1 MISDFEQ
8 ELASYL
14 NTHLAAP
21 FAGNVSVSD
30 GEGKGG
36 SNHPAIVVAVTRTAW
51 QPAEMGPK
59 HGEVIP
65 GSADLRRVL
74 RLICTVEIAVYPS
87 NSGKRGQEISAME
100 NIAYLLDAPE
110 VRNGKAFVK
119 SGDQGFIIHSLQLTG
134 GSTPLLSG
142 GASTE
147 TAGLTLDV
155 RGWFWP
161 KGQAGQTGITIA
173 TVRIRGVGHMLSV
186 SPSPAVIYA
195 GGAPREFTISLP
207 TTGPLDLTDSGAAS
221 AGSFGTLYCTLR
233 TRDGSSPVGTLSG
246 GAAAVDGGRLIDVSG
261 GEAVITYTPGTK
273 RTVEDIFIALDN
285 GEQGE
290 GIELGRLAI
299 ETVEVT

>member
-30 GEGKGG
+30 GEDKGG
-36 SNHPAIVVAVTRTAW
+36 GNHPAIVVGVTRTTW

-59 HGEVIP
+59 HGEIVP

-74 RLICTVEIAVYPS
+74 RLACTVEIAIYPS

-100 NIAYLLDAPE
+100 NIAYLLDAPD

-134 GSTPLLSG
+134 GTTPLLSG
-142 GASTE
+142 GTATE
-147 TAGLTLDV
+147 AAGLTLEI

-161 KGQAGQTGITIA
+161 KGQAGQTGIPIA

-186 SPSPAVIYA
+186 SPSPTVLYA
-195 GGAPREFTISLP
+195 GGAPHEFTLSLP
-207 TTGPLDLTDSGAAS
+207 TTGPLALTDSGATS

-233 TRDGSSPVGTLSG
+233 TRDGSSPSGTLSG
-246 GAAAVDGGRLIDVSG
+246 GTAAIDGGRLIDISG
-261 GEAVITYTPGTK
+261 GEAVITYTPGAK
-273 RTVEDIFIALDN
+273 KTVEDIFIALDD
-285 GEQGE
+285 GEKGE
-290 GIELGRLAI
+290 GIELGRMAI
-299 ETVEVT
+299 ETVEVA